1 MSEVRAALARKITAA
16 RDAELK
22 RQLEQLG
29 PGWAVGFRIKDADVL
44 SASRQ
49 DRLAIEWEYHSVE
62 VANGRVPV
70 GLHGFC
76 YVTLKD
82 LEK

>member
-1 MSEVRAALARKITAA
+1 MSEVRAALARKMTAA

-29 PGWAVGFRIKDADVL
+29 PRWAVGFRIKDGGVL
-44 SASRQ
+44 NTARR
-49 DRLAIEWEYHSVE
+49 DRLTVEWEYHSVE
-62 VANGRVPV
+62 IDNGRIPV